1 MTDETRL
8 YSCGGIP
15 VELTLPQEEHKFKF
29 IRPIEYPILLCDAL
43 WLWLDSM
50 TYLLNRPDPVL
61 FDDMSIADLQ
71 YLKEVL
77 NARDNLEKKGK
88 K

>member
-1 MTDETRL
+1 MTDETRI

-15 VELTLPQEEHKFKF
+15 VELKLPEGEHKFIF
-29 IRPIEYPILLCDAL
+29 TRFVEYPISLYDAL
-43 WLWLDSM
+43 CLWLDSM

-61 FDDMSIADLQ
+61 FDEMSIADLQ

-88 K
+88 T